1 MKSHFLLSLAVL
13 ALLVSCNSIKNVF
26 GKDVTPHEVYAD
38 KIDDHPMRKQW
49 LAVSGNIL
57 HTPSSI
63 RLPYKQLGFFPAGKP
78 RALALAFTA
87 QRGEQVNFMLQTN
100 GNLKP
105 VIYADIYKQ
114 EADAFTHVMAAETD
128 STRFGF
134 NAEETGTYILRL
146 QPELDASGEYALSI
160 IASPSLGF
168 PVAGNKARIASVWG
182 DSRDNGER
190 KHEGIDI
197 MAAKLTPAIAA
208 ADGTISSVKN
218 GGLGGKTIN
227 LKVEGRNLS
236 LYYAHLDKQLV
247 YEGQNVKKGDTIGLV
262 GNTGNASGG
271 APHLHFGIYTY
282 SGAIDPLA
290 FVKQTV
296 KTVPDVKPK
305 DLTKQ
310 LQLTKAIIV
319 NDRDTIKSS
328 TILTPLAVTA
338 ANYLAELPDG
348 TIIEAPFKSVKT
360 NTTSV
365 AVK

>member
-1 MKSHFLLSLAVL
+1 MKNRILLSLAL
-13 ALLVSCNSIKNVF
+13 PFLFSCNAVRNIFDKE
-26 GKDVTPHEVYAD
+26 KAPHEVYAD

-49 LAVSGNIL
+49 LAVSDNIL
-57 HTPSSI
+57 HASRSI
-63 RLPYKQLGFFPAGKP
+63 QLPYKQLGFFPAGKP
-78 RALALAFTA
+78 RALALAFKA
-87 QRGEQVNFMLQTN
+87 QRGEQVIFVLQINST
-100 GNLKP
+100 LKP
-105 VIYADIYKQ
+105 VIYADVYKQ
-114 EADAFTHVMAAETD
+114 GDDFNHVMAAETD
-128 STRFGF
+128 SSHFGF

-146 QPELDASGEYALSI
+146 QPELDASVEYNLSI
-160 IASPSLGF
+160 ITSPSLGF

-182 DSRDNGER
+182 ASRDNGER

-227 LKVEGRNLS
+227 LKAEGRNLS
-236 LYYAHLDKQLV
+236 LYYAHLDQQLV
-247 YEGQNVKKGDTIGLV
+247 HEGQNVKKGDTIGLV

-290 FVKQTV
+290 FVKPTV
-296 KTVPDVKPK
+296 KTVPEVKPK

-310 LQLTKAIIV
+310 LQLIKAIIV
-319 NDRDTIKSS
+319 NDKDTIKSN

-360 NTTSV
+360 NTTPMM
-365 AVK
+365 VK